1 MGNQHSMKAGGAR
14 HVHNMAHAF
23 SMRVS
28 VPHGKDW
35 KYLQYVR
42 PNGRPV
48 WGEHK
53 CNYVTRLNHFSSGQ
67 RLCRELFTSPQFP
80 AGTRVQFY
88 KQFFKP
94 SVSKGDVRM
103 LKMYEKMI
111 QDSTVVK
118 P

>member
-1 MGNQHSMKAGGAR
+1 MGNQHSMQAGGAQ
-14 HVHNMAHAF
+14 HVRNMAHAF
-23 SMRVS
+23 SVRVS
-28 VPHGKDW
+28 IPQEKSW
-35 KYLQYVR
+35 KYLQYIR

-67 RLCRELFTSPQFP
+67 RLCRELFSSAQFP
-80 AGTRVQFY
+80 PGTRVQFY

-94 SVSKGDVRM
+94 SVRKGDIHM
-103 LKMYEKMI
+103 IKLYEKSVK
-111 QDSTVVK
+111 DSTVVK